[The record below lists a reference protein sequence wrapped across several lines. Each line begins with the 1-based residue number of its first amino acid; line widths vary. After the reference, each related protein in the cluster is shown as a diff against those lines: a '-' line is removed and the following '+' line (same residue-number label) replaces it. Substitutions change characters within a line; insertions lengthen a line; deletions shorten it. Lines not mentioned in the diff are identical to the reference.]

1 MPKNK
6 VLTLYQKAK
15 ICEMSLTPGLIK
27 KSVKN
32 NLEFKEAV

>member
-15 ICEMSLTPGLIK
+15 ICEMSFDGFDE
-27 KSVKN
+27 KSVKK

>member
-15 ICEMSLTPGLIK
+15 ICEMCLTSGLNKEKLK
-27 KSVKN
+27 K